1 MLPCD
6 WLVLLLDGVNMNR
19 RLSALT
25 LSLLAVALAGCSII
39 PDSKK
44 IEYKSAGKAPSL
56 EVPPDLSQ
64 ISRDDRFS
72 VPDATGKGS
81 ATFSAYS
88 ADRVPGAQAQNSVV
102 LPQVDKVR
110 VERSG
115 NQRWLVVSAPADKV
129 WDTVKDFWQE
139 TGFIVNIERA
149 EAGVMETD
157 WAENRAKI
165 PDDIIRNTLG
175 KLIDSLYSTG
185 ERDKFRTRFEPG
197 NEPGTTDIFISHRG
211 MEEVYTSSAKDD
223 VRWQPRAADPEL
235 EAEMLRRLMVRL
247 GSEEKRA
254 EASVASA
261 KAEPRAKLARSD
273 DGSGTLE
280 VLERFDRAWRRV
292 GLALD
297 RVGFTVEDR
306 DREKGIYFVRY
317 VDPDAD
323 NNKKDPGFLSKM
335 AFWNSKDPVADSK
348 VQYRIHLSQN
358 GTGTQVQVLSNEGGS
373 DKSETAKKIIALLYQ
388 QLQ

>member
-1 MLPCD
+1 
-6 WLVLLLDGVNMNR
+6 MNR
-19 RLSALT
+19 RLSSLT
-25 LSLLAVALAGCSII
+25 LSLLAISLAGCSLI
-39 PDSKK
+39 PDSRK
-44 IEYKSAGKAPSL
+44 IDYKSAGKAPTL

-64 ISRDDRFS
+64 IAKDDRFL
-72 VPDATGKGS
+72 VPDAAGKGS

-88 ADRVPGAQAQNSVV
+88 ADRTPGAQAQNSAV

-115 NQRWLVVSAPADKV
+115 NQRWLVVAVPADKL

-139 TGFIVNIERA
+139 TGFIIKTERPD
-149 EAGVMETD
+149 AGVMETD

-165 PDDIIRNTLG
+165 GDDIIRRTLG
-175 KLIDSLYSTG
+175 SFLDSLYSTG
-185 ERDKFRTRFEPG
+185 ERDKFRTRLEPG
-197 NEPGTTDIFISHRG
+197 AEPGTTDVFISHRG
-211 MEEVYTSSAKDD
+211 MEEVYTSSSKEDT
-223 VRWQPRAADPEL
+223 RWQPRAADAEL

-254 EASVASA
+254 EALVAVT
-261 KAEPRAKLARSD
+261 KAEPRAKLAAKD

-280 VLERFDRAWRRV
+280 VYERFDRAWRRV

-306 DREKGIYFVRY
+306 DRSRGLYFVRY
-317 VDPDAD
+317 VDPEVD
-323 NNKKDPGFLSKM
+323 NTKKDPGFLSKL
-335 AFWNSKDPVADSK
+335 AFWRSSEPVASSK
-348 VQYRIHLSQN
+348 VQYRIHVSDD
-358 GTGTQVQVLSNEGGS
+358 GSSRSGVQVLSAEGGA
-373 DKSETAKKIIALLYQ
+373 DRSETSKRILALLLQ

>member
-1 MLPCD
+1 
-6 WLVLLLDGVNMNR
+6 MNR
-19 RLSALT
+19 RLSGFS
-25 LSLLAVALAGCSII
+25 LSLLAIALAGCSVL
-39 PDSKK
+39 PDSRK
-44 IEYKSAGKAPSL
+44 IEYKSAGKAPTL

-64 ISRDDRFS
+64 VTRDDRYL
-72 VPDATGKGS
+72 VPDSAGKGT

-88 ADRVPGAQAQNSVV
+88 ADRTPQSQAQNSVV

-115 NQRWLVVSAPADKV
+115 NQRWLVVAAPADKL

-139 TGFIVNIERA
+139 TGFIISVERP

-165 PDDIIRNTLG
+165 GDDFIRNSLG
-175 KLIDSLYSTG
+175 RLLDSLYSTG

-197 NEPGTTDIFISHRG
+197 ATPGTTDIFVSHRA
-211 MEEVYTSSAKDD
+211 MEEVYTSSAQDD
-223 VRWQPRAADPEL
+223 TRWQPRAADPEL

-254 EASVASA
+254 EASIAAA
-261 KAEPRAKLARSD
+261 KAEPRAKLAKSD
-273 DGSGTLE
+273 DGAGTLE
-280 VLERFDRAWRRV
+280 VQERFDRAWRRV

-306 DREKGIYFVRY
+306 DRSRGLYFVRY
-317 VDPDAD
+317 VDPETDKRS
-323 NNKKDPGFLSKM
+323 KKDDGFLSKL
-335 AFWNSKDPVADSK
+335 AFWKSSEPPASSR
-348 VQYRIHLSQN
+348 VQYRIHVSDAGEQS
-358 GTGTQVQVLSNEGGS
+358 TVKVLTNEGGT
-373 DKSETAKKIIALLYQ
+373 DKSETAKKILGLLLQ

>member
-1 MLPCD
+1 
-6 WLVLLLDGVNMNR
+6 MNR
-19 RLSALT
+19 RLSSLT
-25 LSLLAVALAGCSII
+25 LSLLAISLAGCSLI
-39 PDSKK
+39 PDSRK
-44 IEYKSAGKAPSL
+44 IDYKSAGKAPTL

-64 ISRDDRFS
+64 IAKDDRFL
-72 VPDATGKGS
+72 VPDAAGKGS

-88 ADRVPGAQAQNSVV
+88 ADRTPGAQAQNSAV

-115 NQRWLVVSAPADKV
+115 NQRWLVVAVPADKL

-139 TGFIVNIERA
+139 TGFIIKTERPD
-149 EAGVMETD
+149 AGVMETD

-165 PDDIIRNTLG
+165 GDDIIRRTLG
-175 KLIDSLYSTG
+175 SFLDSLYSTG
-185 ERDKFRTRFEPG
+185 ERDKFRTRLEPG
-197 NEPGTTDIFISHRG
+197 AEPGTTDVFISHRG
-211 MEEVYTSSAKDD
+211 MEEVYTSSSKEDT
-223 VRWQPRAADPEL
+223 RWQPRAADAEL

-254 EASVASA
+254 EALVAVT
-261 KAEPRAKLARSD
+261 KAEPRAKLAAKD

-280 VLERFDRAWRRV
+280 VYERFDRAWRRV

-306 DREKGIYFVRY
+306 DRSRGLYFVRY
-317 VDPDAD
+317 VDPEVD
-323 NNKKDPGFLSKM
+323 NTKKDPGFLSKL
-335 AFWNSKDPVADSK
+335 AFWKSSEPVASSK
-348 VQYRIHLSQN
+348 VQYRIHVSDD
-358 GTGTQVQVLSNEGGS
+358 GSSRSGVQVLSAEGGA
-373 DKSETAKKIIALLYQ
+373 DRSETSKRILALLLQ

>member
-1 MLPCD
+1 
-6 WLVLLLDGVNMNR
+6 MNY
-19 RLSALT
+19 RLSSLS
-25 LSLLAVALAGCSII
+25 LSLLVLTTTGCSLM
-39 PDSKK
+39 PDTKK
-44 IEYKSAGKAPSL
+44 IEYKSAGKAPTL

-64 ISRDDRFS
+64 VTRDDRFL
-72 VPDATGKGS
+72 VPDAGGKGS

-88 ADRVPGAQAQNSVV
+88 ADRSAGSQVQNSAV
-102 LPQVDKVR
+102 LPQIDKVR

-115 NQRWLVVSAPADKV
+115 SQRWLVVSASPDKL

-139 TGFIVNIERA
+139 TGFIINIERA
-149 EAGVMETD
+149 DAGVMETD

-197 NEPGTTDIFISHRG
+197 AEPGTTDVFISHRG
-211 MEEVYTSSAKDD
+211 MEEVYTSSAKDET
-223 VRWQPRAADPEL
+223 RWQPRAADPEL

-254 EASVASA
+254 EASLVNA
-261 KAEPRAKLARSD
+261 KAEPKAKLAQS
-273 DGSGTLE
+273 GSGAGTLE
-280 VLERFDRAWRRV
+280 VYERFDRTWRRV

-306 DREKGIYFVRY
+306 DRSRGLYFVRY
-317 VDPDAD
+317 VDPEMD
-323 NNKKDPGFLSKM
+323 NRKKDEGMLSKL
-335 AFWNSKDPVADSK
+335 AFWKRSDPIADSK
-348 VQYRIHLSQN
+348 IQYRIHVGEAGSQS
-358 GTGTQVQVLSNEGGS
+358 TVQVLTSEGGA
-373 DKSETAKKIIALLYQ
+373 DGSETAKKILGLLLQ

>member
-1 MLPCD
+1 
-6 WLVLLLDGVNMNR
+6 MNY
-19 RLSALT
+19 RLSSLAL
-25 LSLLAVALAGCSII
+25 ALFAITAAGCSIL
-39 PDSKK
+39 PDSRK
-44 IEYKSAGKAPSL
+44 IEYKSAGKTPTL

-64 ISRDDRFS
+64 VARDDRFS
-72 VPDATGKGS
+72 VPDAAGKGT

-88 ADRVPGAQAQNSVV
+88 ADRTPTAMAQNSVV
-102 LPQVDKVR
+102 LPPVEKVR

-115 NQRWLVVSAPADKV
+115 NQRWLVVAMPADKL

-139 TGFIVNIERA
+139 TGFIVNIERP

-165 PDDIIRNTLG
+165 PDDLIRNTIG
-175 KLIDSLYSTG
+175 KLLDSVYSTG
-185 ERDKFRTRFEPG
+185 ERDKYRTRFESG
-197 NEPGTTDIFISHRG
+197 VDSGTTDIFISHRG

-223 VRWQPRAADPEL
+223 TRWQPRLPDPEL

-254 EASVASA
+254 AASLATV
-261 KAEPRAKLARSD
+261 KAEPRAKLAKAD

-280 VLERFDRAWRRV
+280 VQERFDRAWRRV

-306 DREKGIYFVRY
+306 DRSKGLYFVRY

-323 NNKKDPGFLSKM
+323 NTKKNSGMLSKL
-335 AFWNSKDPVADSK
+335 AFWKSSEPLASSK
-348 VQYRIHLSQN
+348 VQYRIYVRDSGPQ
-358 GTGTQVQVLSNEGGS
+358 TVVQVLSSEGVV
-373 DKSETAKKIIALLYQ
+373 DKSDTAKKILDLLYQ

>member
-1 MLPCD
+1 
-6 WLVLLLDGVNMNR
+6 MNY
-19 RLSALT
+19 RLSSLFLA
-25 LSLLAVALAGCSII
+25 LLAVSTAGCSLF
-39 PDSKK
+39 PDSRK
-44 IEYKSAGKAPSL
+44 IEYKSAVKTPTL

-64 ISRDDRFS
+64 IARDDRFS

-88 ADRVPGAQAQNSVV
+88 ADRTPAALAQNSVV

-115 NQRWLVVSAPADKV
+115 NQRWLVVALPADKL

-139 TGFIVNIERA
+139 TGFIVNIERP

-165 PDDIIRNTLG
+165 SDDLIRNTIG
-175 KLIDSLYSTG
+175 KLLDSLYSTG
-185 ERDKFRTRFEPG
+185 ERDKYRTRFEQG
-197 NEPGTTDIFISHRG
+197 AEAGTTDIFISHRG

-223 VRWQPRAADPEL
+223 TRWQPRQPDPEL

-254 EASVASA
+254 EASLASV
-261 KAEPRAKLARSD
+261 KAEPRAKLAKAD

-280 VLERFDRAWRRV
+280 VQERFDRAWRRV

-306 DREKGIYFVRY
+306 DRSKGLYFVRY
-317 VDPDAD
+317 VDPEVD
-323 NNKKDPGFLSKM
+323 NSKKESSMFSKL
-335 AFWNSKDPVADSK
+335 AFWKSSDPLASSKI
-348 VQYRIHLSQN
+348 QYRIYVRDSGPQ
-358 GTGTQVQVLSNEGGS
+358 TVVQVLSNEGGV
-373 DKSETAKKIIALLYQ
+373 DKSDTAKKILDLLYQ

>member
-1 MLPCD
+1 
-6 WLVLLLDGVNMNR
+6 MNR
-19 RLSALT
+19 RLSGLAF
-25 LSLLAVALAGCSII
+25 SLLAVALAGCSVL
-39 PDSKK
+39 PESKK
-44 IEYKSAGKAPSL
+44 IDYKSSGKAPTL

-64 ISRDDRFS
+64 IARDDRYL
-72 VPDATGKGS
+72 VPDVAGKGT

-88 ADRVPGAQAQNSVV
+88 ADRTPQAQAQNSVV

-115 NQRWLVVSAPADKV
+115 NQRWLVVALPADKL

-139 TGFIVNIERA
+139 TGFIIAIERP

-165 PDDIIRNTLG
+165 GQDIIRNTFGRL
-175 KLIDSLYSTG
+175 LDSLYSTG

-197 NEPGTTDIFISHRG
+197 STPGTTDIFISHRA

-223 VRWQPRAADPEL
+223 TRWQPRSADPEL

-254 EASVASA
+254 EASLVAS
-261 KAEPRAKLARSD
+261 KVEPRAKLAKAD
-273 DGSGTLE
+273 DGTGTLE
-280 VLERFDRAWRRV
+280 VFDRFDRAWRRV

-306 DREKGIYFVRY
+306 DRSRGLYFVRY
-317 VDPDAD
+317 VDPEID
-323 NNKKDPGFLSKM
+323 NRKKDDGILSKL
-335 AFWNSKDPVADSK
+335 AFWKSSAPPASSK
-348 VQYRIHLSQN
+348 VQYRIHVSES
-358 GTGTQVQVLSNEGGS
+358 GTQSVVQVLSNEGGT
-373 DKSETAKKIIALLYQ
+373 DKSETARKILGLLLQ

>member
-1 MLPCD
+1 
-6 WLVLLLDGVNMNR
+6 MNY
-19 RLSALT
+19 RLSSLALA
-25 LSLLAVALAGCSII
+25 LLAITAAGCSVL
-39 PDSKK
+39 PDSRK
-44 IEYKSAGKAPSL
+44 IEYKSASKAPTL

-64 ISRDDRFS
+64 VARDDRFS
-72 VPDATGKGS
+72 VPDAAGKGT

-88 ADRVPGAQAQNSVV
+88 ADRTPTAMAQNSVV
-102 LPQVDKVR
+102 LPPVDKVR

-115 NQRWLVVSAPADKV
+115 NQRWLVVAMPADKL

-139 TGFIVNIERA
+139 TGFIVNIERP

-165 PDDIIRNTLG
+165 PDDLIRNTIG
-175 KLIDSLYSTG
+175 KLLDSVYSTG
-185 ERDKFRTRFEPG
+185 ERDKFRTRFESG
-197 NEPGTTDIFISHRG
+197 VDSGTTDIFVSHRG

-223 VRWQPRAADPEL
+223 TRWQPRPPDPEL

-254 EASVASA
+254 AASLATV
-261 KAEPRAKLARSD
+261 KAEPRAKLAKAD
-273 DGSGTLE
+273 DGAGTLE
-280 VLERFDRAWRRV
+280 VQERFDRAWRRV

-306 DREKGIYFVRY
+306 DRSKGLYFVRY

-323 NNKKDPGFLSKM
+323 NAKKDSGMLSKL
-335 AFWNSKDPVADSK
+335 AFWKSSEPLASSK
-348 VQYRIHLSQN
+348 VQYRIYVRDSGPQ
-358 GTGTQVQVLSNEGGS
+358 TVVQVLSSEGGA
-373 DKSETAKKIIALLYQ
+373 DKSETAKKILDLLYQ

>member
-1 MLPCD
+1 
-6 WLVLLLDGVNMNR
+6 MNR
-19 RLSALT
+19 RLSG
-25 LSLLAVALAGCSII
+25 LSLSLIALALAGCSVL
-39 PDSKK
+39 PESRK
-44 IEYKSAGKAPSL
+44 IEYKSAGKVPTL

-64 ISRDDRFS
+64 IARDDRYL
-72 VPDATGKGS
+72 VPDVAGKGS

-88 ADRVPGAQAQNSVV
+88 ADRTPQAQAQNAVV
-102 LPQVDKVR
+102 LPEVDKVR

-115 NQRWLVVSAPADKV
+115 NQRWLVVAAPADKL

-139 TGFIVNIERA
+139 TGFIISVERP

-165 PDDIIRNTLG
+165 GQDILRNTLG
-175 KLIDSLYSTG
+175 RLLDSLYSTG

-197 NEPGTTDIFISHRG
+197 TTPGTTDVFVSHRA

-223 VRWQPRAADPEL
+223 TRWQPRAPDPEL

-254 EASVASA
+254 EASIASV
-261 KAEPRAKLARSD
+261 KAEPRAKLAKSD
-273 DGSGTLE
+273 DGAGTLE

-306 DREKGIYFVRY
+306 DRSRGLYFVRY
-317 VDPDAD
+317 VDPELD
-323 NNKKDPGFLSKM
+323 NRSKKDDGILSKL
-335 AFWNSKDPVADSK
+335 AFWKSKEQPASAK
-348 VQYRIHLSQN
+348 EQYRIYVSDAGEQSI
-358 GTGTQVQVLSNEGGS
+358 VKVLSNEGGT
-373 DKSETAKKIIALLYQ
+373 DKSDTAKRILALLLQ